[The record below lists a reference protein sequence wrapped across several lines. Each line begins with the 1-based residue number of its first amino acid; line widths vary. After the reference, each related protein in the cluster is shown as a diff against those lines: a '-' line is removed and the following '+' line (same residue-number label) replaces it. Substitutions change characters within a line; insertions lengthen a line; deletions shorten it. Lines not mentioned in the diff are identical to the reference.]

1 MKQSDENARKTR
13 GVVPK
18 SPRETTASSR
28 SLMYPKPEEDVPFR
42 RGPSVPLLGSYEE
55 DGEESFSSLLCQ
67 MLAKSGLSIRQAANR
82 SWLDHS
88 YLSRLVSQDWDPLN
102 PQIRGSPGRVRRP
115 SRDVV
120 LRLGLGLSLTV
131 DETDEL
137 LLAAGYPPLV
147 KG

>member
-13 GVVPK
+13 GVAPK

-28 SLMYPKPEEDVPFR
+28 SLMYPKPAEDVPPR
-42 RGPSVPLLGSYEE
+42 RGPSVPLLPSY
-55 DGEESFSSLLCQ
+55 DGHGEESFSSLLRQ
-67 MLAKSGLSIRQAANR
+67 MLAKSGLSLRQAANR

-102 PQIRGSPGRVRRP
+102 PRIPGPHCRVRHP

-137 LLAAGYPPLV
+137 LLAAGYAPLV

>member
-1 MKQSDENARKTR
+1 MKQSDENTRKTR

-18 SPRETTASSR
+18 SPGETTASSG
-28 SLMYPKPEEDVPFR
+28 SLMYPKPAEDVLSGR
-42 RGPSVPLLGSYEE
+42 CHSVPLLPSSEGH
-55 DGEESFSSLLCQ
+55 GEESFSALLRQ

-137 LLAAGYPPLV
+137 LLAAGYAPLV